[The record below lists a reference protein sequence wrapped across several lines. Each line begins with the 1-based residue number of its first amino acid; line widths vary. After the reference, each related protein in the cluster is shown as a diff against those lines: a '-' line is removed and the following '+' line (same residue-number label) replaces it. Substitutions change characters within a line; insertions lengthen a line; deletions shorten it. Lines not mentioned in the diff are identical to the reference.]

1 MDYLLTKA
9 DMDLYYCM
17 VRYGLVEFMKKTV
30 SENFIP
36 KIFYCG
42 LEKCS
47 PSWRLQPHSLDKYN
61 ITYIIKGNA
70 RYTVNKKIYELGP
83 GDLLYLAEGAEIEA
97 ITYPKN
103 PMHCFSVNYKSLFTV
118 TNPLPTKIEN
128 IGIRKELVE
137 LFREMTLS
145 WASKHDGYIMKTRA
159 LLMLILHRLNEI
171 LIFKIDS
178 MTRDYRINKI
188 THFIAMNYSDKL
200 TVKDLA
206 KLVNLNRA
214 YLGRLFKQQTGA
226 TIDQYIK
233 QIRIQSAENMLQSG
247 NFKIHQVA
255 EQCGFSDPIHFYKL
269 FREMRGFPPSRC
281 KPNKR

>member
-1 MDYLLTKA
+1 
-9 DMDLYYCM
+9 MDLYYCM
-17 VRYGLVEFMKKTV
+17 VRYGLVGFMKKTD

-36 KIFYCG
+36 KISYCG
-42 LEKCS
+42 LEKCG
-47 PSWRLQPHSLDKYN
+47 PSWRLQPHSLDRYN

-70 RYTVNKKIYELGP
+70 RYTIDKKIYELGP
-83 GDLLYLAEGAEIEA
+83 GDLLYLTEGVEIEA

-103 PMHCFSVNYKSLFTV
+103 PMHCFSVNYKSLFAT
-118 TNPLPTKIEN
+118 TNPSPTKIEN

-145 WASKHDGYIMKTRA
+145 WSGKHDGYIMKTRA

-188 THFIAMNYSDKL
+188 THFIAMNYPDKL

-214 YLGRLFKQQTGA
+214 YLGRLFKQQTGV
-226 TIDQYIK
+226 TIDQYII
-233 QIRIQSAENMLQSG
+233 QIRIRNAETMLQNG
-247 NFKIHQVA
+247 NFKIHEVA
-255 EQCGFSDPIHFYKL
+255 EHCGFSDPIHFYKL
-269 FREMRGFPPSRC
+269 FRKMRGFPPSRC
-281 KPNKR
+281 KPNSGNR